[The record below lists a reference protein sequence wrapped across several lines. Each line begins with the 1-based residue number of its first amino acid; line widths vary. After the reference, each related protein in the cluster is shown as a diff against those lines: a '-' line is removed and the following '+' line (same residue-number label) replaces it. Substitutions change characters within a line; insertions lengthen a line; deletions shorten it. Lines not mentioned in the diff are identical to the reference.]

1 MVAPDTTGN
10 GITMSAT
17 NTAILLKAFCASSVS
32 TAVQNI
38 HLKSIIPSL
47 SFYFHVSLF
56 SQLGPNIKELFRL
69 VEDFVDVIGLRM
81 KDFQDMYEVTDNL
94 GQPYLHP
101 GHLHSYLKAYQN
113 KYCYHSFPF
122 SQDRSS

>member
-1 MVAPDTTGN
+1 M
-10 GITMSAT
+10 M
-17 NTAILLKAFCASSVS
+17 LF
-32 TAVQNI
+32 
-38 HLKSIIPSL
+38 L

-101 GHLHSYLKAYQN
+101 GDPPQLSVFFKTNTLICAFLSLKIDLHNYN
-113 KYCYHSFPF
+113 GNT
-122 SQDRSS
+122 